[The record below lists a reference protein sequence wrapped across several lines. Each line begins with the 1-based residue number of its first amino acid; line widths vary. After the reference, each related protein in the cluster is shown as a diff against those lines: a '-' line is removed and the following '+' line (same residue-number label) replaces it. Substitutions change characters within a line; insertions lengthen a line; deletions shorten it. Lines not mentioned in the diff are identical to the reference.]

1 MNPRRKG
8 KEFELRVAKKLGK
21 ALGTEP
27 KRSSYHGKYWDDNG
41 IDLMPDETKPF
52 LIQCKAVET
61 GKFLHDTLAAMYG
74 DKTKYKVVVHKMN
87 RRPPVV
93 IMEVADWLEIV
104 EMLKANGVI

>member
-41 IDLMPDETKPF
+41 IDLMPDETRPF

-61 GKFLHDTLAAMYG
+61 GKYLHDTLAAMYT
-74 DKTKYKVVVHKMN
+74 DKTKYNVVVHKRN
-87 RRPPVV
+87 RRPPVA
-93 IMEVADWLEIV
+93 ILSFDDFCELV